1 MKKIITLL
9 FLILISISCSKDDSN
24 TAESIVLPDAKIK
37 VESIELT
44 TAKINLLNV
53 SYSKDYKISF
63 QYKKSEDQTW
73 IEAASENLTNLDK
86 GKKYQAKIT
95 IKSAT
100 QTKESE
106 IVSFTTKVLSG
117 QFYSGGNVRDVVNQ
131 ECSLL
136 YDCQCVLTIDES
148 KTPLSAYIKIGND
161 SLKVKKITFSKV
173 DESSL
178 TTSSYYFKLELPE
191 NTQSFFDKDTEYNYL
206 KNYTVGLFIGDFYTE
221 IKESR
226 TVGLDPYLVAKNYN
240 FGEIKLMSVFNKLP
254 RFNSLSHSEIQK
266 DKIALYF
273 KGFFWT
279 SSGLT
284 TNTSTVAKQTE
295 FVITKANDPVFKKI
309 LMSNTT
315 FTSPTCGYNSC
326 DTEGFGLIHEI
337 NGYYIDF
344 HQNNFA
350 LIRLYKTDFPTGD
363 YNIEVKMTDK
373 NDIDYKSEKFTFKIE

>member
-9 FLILISISCSKDDSN
+9 FLILISTSCSKDDSST

-37 VESIELT
+37 VESIEQT

-117 QFYSGGNVRDVVNQ
+117 QFYSGGNVSDVVNQ
-131 ECSLL
+131 ECSLPFITQ
-136 YDCQCVLTIDES
+136 YVSTIDES
-148 KTPLSAYIKIGND
+148 KTPLSAYIKIGSD
-161 SLKVKKITFSKV
+161 SLKVKKITFSKE
-173 DESSL
+173 DESSGTL
-178 TTSSYYFKLELPE
+178 RYYFKLELPE

-221 IKESR
+221 IKESNI
-226 TVGLDPYLVAKNYN
+226 VGLDPYLLAVNDN
-240 FGEIKLMSVFNKLP
+240 FGKIKLMSVFNKIP
-254 RFNSLSHSEIQK
+254 RFNSLSYSEVK
-266 DKIALYF
+266 NDKIALYF

-279 SSGLT
+279 SSSRT
-284 TNTSTVAKQTE
+284 TNTFAVAKQTE

-309 LMSNTT
+309 LMSNTS

-326 DTEGFGLIHEI
+326 DTEGFGLIHDI
-337 NGYYIDF
+337 NGYYLDF
-344 HQNNFA
+344 HNNNIA
-350 LIRLYKTDFPTGD
+350 CIRLYKTDFPTGD